1 MTHSYFTRKSVG
13 KLVSLS
19 VEMPN
24 QKEAPVS
31 SISITSTN
39 SSAPKY
45 NVGYDGGGKISV
57 PHPVPISA
65 VVAAASAAESAAA
78 AAKAHNEEQTMLWR
92 NIAILTTTC
101 EKTDAHVNELRDE
114 NEASF
119 KLVTSAAN
127 DLYRDIHKY
136 KQDLEACRSEF
147 MSFKN
152 TTKRKLKTMRKTNE
166 RKLEKAKRT
175 ASTSACDADMEVF
188 KYIDTLRCQIDEL
201 RATTETQRNQ
211 IADLSGMNS
220 HLRKIQEELSD
231 LNDLYDDDYHRFCRR
246 EDDFTEKISDAH
258 AEAMIAHTMAI
269 KAKDAAEASNTS
281 MMKAIESCNND
292 IYRLGEQMKIQ
303 NDQLRDDIEIDR
315 KSNEYW
321 VECELKSFKKQEL
334 ANINSQIANA
344 RSYADTKIAGDLRQE
359 FADAIV
365 REITFENK
373 VSAQLVQT
381 VNDELTDMITR
392 SNEIHSWRHF
402 QIAADLQQQK
412 DETMKVNQEMKQ
424 RIGVIDAELS
434 DVIQSVD
441 FINEDIESVRL
452 EAVDTTEKLNDDM
465 DHQYQC
471 MKRYVRHK
479 FNSHLRDEHP
489 LDSESESE
497 EEAVEAMEAVDA
509 VEADVNE
516 TQNCEVDDAQMPN
529 LVPLFED
536 TQPTSSTNVIV
547 ANPEDDETC
556 DHIVIMMDE
565 NDISSDDDEI
575 AKSDE

>member
-31 SISITSTN
+31 ISIPSTN
-39 SSAPKY
+39 SSVPKY
-45 NVGYDGGGKISV
+45 NVGYDAGTGGGKISV

-65 VVAAASAAESAAA
+65 VVAAASAAESAAPAAA

-92 NIAILTTTC
+92 NIAILSTTC

-114 NEASF
+114 NETSF
-119 KLVTSAAN
+119 QLVNAATN
-127 DLYRDIHKY
+127 DMYRDLQKY
-136 KQDLEACRSEF
+136 KKDLEACRTDF

-166 RKLEKAKRT
+166 RKLEKVKRA
-175 ASTSACDADMEVF
+175 ASTSAFDADMEVF

-201 RATTETQRNQ
+201 RETTEKQRDQ
-211 IADLSGMNS
+211 IADLSGMNGQ
-220 HLRKIQEELSD
+220 LRKIQEELSD

-246 EDDFTEKISDAH
+246 EDDLTEKIGDAH

-269 KAKDAAEASNTS
+269 NAKDASEATNTS
-281 MMKAIESCNND
+281 LMKAIESCNND

-303 NDQLRDDIEIDR
+303 NNELRDDIEIDR
-315 KSNEYW
+315 KSSEYW

-334 ANINSQIANA
+334 ANV
-344 RSYADTKIAGDLRQE
+344 RSYADTKVAGDLRQE
-359 FADAIV
+359 FSDAIV
-365 REITFENK
+365 REITCESK
-373 VSAQLVQT
+373 VSAQLVQS
-381 VNDELTDMITR
+381 VNDELTDLITR

-402 QIAADLQQQK
+402 QTAADIQQHK
-412 DETMKVNQEMKQ
+412 DESMKINQAMKQ

-441 FINEDIESVRL
+441 FMNEDIESVRL

-465 DHQYQC
+465 EHQYQC

-489 LDSESESE
+489 LESESDAE
-497 EEAVEAMEAVDA
+497 DAEAEAEAA
-509 VEADVNE
+509 NVNE
-516 TQNCEVDDAQMPN
+516 TQNCEVDDAEMPN

-536 TQPTSSTNVIV
+536 TQPASINNGIV
-547 ANPEDDETC
+547 ADPEEETC

-575 AKSDE
+575 AKSDV